1 MDTITLL
8 KSLPGVY
15 LAKRWTSDGIAGYD
29 KARYVYVRE
38 ADVSCIYSLATV
50 LKGVEPQSNVCAIR
64 GMKVSLEDAQAMGT
78 LPDLS
83 GGEPLP
89 AVKKASDGGDVFL
102 RRKGIFKDAPHHW
115 VCLDVDSFRPV
126 KTAGD
131 LLSKPENCVA
141 EFLQALPAPFQTAT
155 CYWQLSNSHGAPGN
169 EGILKVHIWFWLSV
183 ARTGAELTAWAK
195 AEKLVGLVDITLF
208 RPVQVHYTAAPVVDD
223 GVVCPV
229 VQRHGVL
236 PGLMGDAVDLEIT
249 PAMLAA
255 VVVDREDGGLWD
267 DGEAPAD
274 PGSKP
279 GLVGA
284 FCRAYGTLADVM
296 AQEWADDLSFT
307 PDGGSDR
314 RWTWGGGGG
323 AVGGAWVVDGPNGG
337 QWVGNSHATDPCAGR
352 LVNLYDL
359 VRCHRFGALDDAIPD
374 EDRWVADV
382 DVKARPS
389 EAAMRAWCRTLPE
402 VRAELDAA
410 EAEAE
415 RVSLDAMAAGDVSST
430 DTLEDGDD
438 GDDGVMDGV
447 WFDRMVLKTRAKLI
461 GAGVAEEDIAGLIR
475 VPQMRAA
482 WASSFFR
489 ASSGRLY
496 LLNRAGVLVNF
507 IQADWPAQVQEAFGR
522 FLDKHTLPGIAASIV
537 AARGPATGKNT
548 VSEVKKELIGIA
560 VGTWSAY
567 VKAYRQRETL
577 AIEVDMFRDGSSI
590 TMPNPDMARI
600 TYAHTEFEVEP
611 ATAGADIEALVLAD
625 YREHVPELDEIVD
638 FLVYARF
645 ASDRRKAFCLW
656 KALAGWGKGLLWNA
670 VLGRDGMGLVTE
682 MSMKEVESA
691 MEGKPSGLSA
701 SDFHGKWVLWTDEF
715 RAPKAEIK
723 QLNSAIFISPKGMP
737 RIEVKLYAKVM
748 TTAEEIPSL
757 MGEHGTED
765 QFASRM
771 MFYRHDG
778 SDDQGAI
785 NIEARPVYQQVTSV
799 EYIKVL
805 RRWFAARLNDRV
817 AEMRALGRDGSAKV
831 ANAGLAE
838 MHTRRG
844 IAVGKKTLNQHV
856 PEMAAELEALI
867 KDWARAKCPVDGV
880 MDTEGTGYLD
890 TLPGP
895 LKSALGMNVRTLV
908 GARNVADIDERSEAW
923 VTVKHATH
931 VVKAWIDTTIDPSER
946 VSVRHKAGE
955 IAEAIGEEPYT
966 KPYRLWLK
974 DKSEVKQRGLLIHL
988 WDAAERKRR
997 KLIPDEGGN
1006 ILNFPT

>member
-1 MDTITLL
+1 MDKITLL

-15 LAKRWTSDGIAGYD
+15 LAKRWTETGIAGYD
-29 KARYVYVRE
+29 KARYVRVKSV
-38 ADVSCIYSLATV
+38 DVACIYSLATV
-50 LKGVEPQSNVCAIR
+50 LEGVEAQANVCVVR
-64 GMKVSLEDAQAMGT
+64 GECVGAEAAAALGLM
-78 LPDLS
+78 PDLA

-89 AVKKASDGGDVFL
+89 AVKRASDGGDVFL
-102 RRKGIFKDAPHHW
+102 RRKGVFKDVPRHW
-115 VCLDVDSFRPV
+115 VCLDVDSYRPV
-126 KTAGD
+126 RTAGD
-131 LLSKPENCVA
+131 LLERPENCVA
-141 EFLQALPAPFQTAT
+141 EFIEQLPAPFRTAT

-169 EGILKVHIWFWLSV
+169 EGVLKVHVWFWLSV
-183 ARTGAELTAWAK
+183 ARSGAELTAWAK

-208 RPVQVHYTAAPVVDD
+208 RTVQVHYTAAPVVDA

-236 PGLMGDAVDLEIT
+236 PGLMSDAVDLEIT

-255 VVVDREDGGLWD
+255 VVVDRGDAGLWD
-267 DGEAPAD
+267 DGDAPAD

-284 FCRAYGTLADVM
+284 FCRAYPTLADVM
-296 AQEWADDLSFT
+296 AQEWADDLGFT
-307 PDGGSDR
+307 PDAGSDR

-359 VRCHRFGALDDAIPD
+359 VRCHRFGGLDEAVSA
-374 EDRWVADV
+374 EDQWTIEASVSS
-382 DVKARPS
+382 RPS
-389 EAAMRAWCRTLPE
+389 EAAMRAWCRSLPD

-415 RVSLDAMAAGDVSST
+415 RVALAAMVAGAAGEGEGAAGGT
-430 DTLEDGDD
+430 GG
-438 GDDGVMDGV
+438 GDDGVPDAV
-447 WFDRMVLKTRAKLI
+447 WFNRMILKVRTKLI
-461 GAGVAEEDIAGLIR
+461 GAGVAEADLDVLVR
-475 VPQMRAA
+475 VPQMQEA
-482 WASSFFR
+482 WTSSFFR

-522 FLDKHTLPGIAASIV
+522 FLDKHMLPGV
-537 AARGPATGKNT
+537 AAALVAGRGPATGKNT

-577 AIEVDMFRDGSSI
+577 AIEVDMFGSRSSI
-590 TMPNPDMARI
+590 TMPTPEMARI
-600 TYAHTEFEVEP
+600 TYAHTEFEVEQ

-638 FLVYARF
+638 FLIFARF

-670 VLGRDGMGLVTE
+670 VLGRDGLGLVTE

-701 SDFHGKWVLWTDEF
+701 SDFMGKWVLWTDEF
-715 RAPKAEIK
+715 RAPKAEMK
-723 QLNSAIFISPKGMP
+723 QLNSAIFISPKGQP

-757 MGEHGTED
+757 MGEHGVED

-778 SDDQGAI
+778 SDDLGAI

-799 EYIKVL
+799 EYIRAL
-805 RRWFAARLNDRV
+805 RRWFAMRLNERV
-817 AEMRALGRDGSAKV
+817 EAMRALGRNESAKL

-838 MHTRRG
+838 LHARVG
-844 IAVGKKTLNQHV
+844 IAAGKKTLNQHV
-856 PEMAAELEALI
+856 PEMAAELTLLI

-880 MDTEGTGYLD
+880 IDTEGTGYLD

-895 LKSALGMNVRTLV
+895 LRSALGMNVRTV
-908 GARNVADIDERSEAW
+908 IGARYAVDAEERSEAW
-923 VTVKHATH
+923 VVVKHATH
-931 VVKAWIDTTIDPSER
+931 VVKAWIDTTIDQSER

-955 IAEAIGEEPYT
+955 IAEKIGVESPN
-966 KPYRLWLK
+966 R
-974 DKSEVKQRGLLIHL
+974 
-988 WDAAERKRR
+988 
-997 KLIPDEGGN
+997 IPGWH
-1006 ILNFPT
+1006 P